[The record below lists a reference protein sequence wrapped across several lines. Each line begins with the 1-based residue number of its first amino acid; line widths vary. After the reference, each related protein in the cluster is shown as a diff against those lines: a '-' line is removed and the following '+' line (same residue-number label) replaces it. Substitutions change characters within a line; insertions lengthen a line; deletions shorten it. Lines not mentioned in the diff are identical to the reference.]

1 MASPQII
8 KCIDGTR
15 VYFHFLFCAEKKNSL
30 ASIEKGSN
38 KNKLMQAFQELDE
51 QTPIQTS
58 ADCWES
64 PPTHTHTLLTSKT
77 VTDLTMLLTELI
89 SRCYEHTCLHPITWT
104 LLPHHLVEI
113 VLLGFLLSSLK
124 VSGWRNQVVWVTRR
138 MSLSPLYSSL
148 TTSS

>member
-1 MASPQII
+1 MHRWHTSVLPLPLL
-8 KCIDGTR
+8 CR
-15 VYFHFLFCAEKKNSL
+15 EKKFTGFNREREQQEQTY
-30 ASIEKGSN
+30 ASISGIR
-38 KNKLMQAFQELDE
+38 
-51 QTPIQTS
+51 QTDTHTDLSWLLGI
-58 ADCWES
+58 
-64 PPTHTHTLLTSKT
+64 PPNTHTHTLLTSNT

>member
-38 KNKLMQAFQELDE
+38 KNKLMQAFQELDK

-64 PPTHTHTLLTSKT
+64 PPTHTHTHTPHFKHRDRPDNAPYWVNITLLRAYLPSSNHLNTAPSSSRR
-77 VTDLTMLLTELI
+77 DCASRIFTEL
-89 SRCYEHTCLHPITWT
+89 SESFWMEKSGCLGDTED
-104 LLPHHLVEI
+104 VA
-113 VLLGFLLSSLK
+113 F
-124 VSGWRNQVVWVTRR
+124 
-138 MSLSPLYSSL
+138 
-148 TTSS
+148 TTVQ